1 MFLNMCRYISACE
14 FNLHNYSSF
23 QTQSN
28 SGYFFDLFENT
39 EILHRRKEQSNE
51 SKNKL
56 QVY

>member
-1 MFLNMCRYISACE
+1 MRRYISACE

-56 QVY
+56 QGY